1 MIGQGKV
8 DTIRDMKVLPESAEY
23 FMLAIQCDKL
33 LQSNDCKTIE
43 SWSKEVAKTIATRY
57 QEVEKELLEEDGIVR
72 RKKVRLPKDDF
83 LRELVLSMGGV
94 YKGSYHYEIP
104 DGLPT
109 PLHLK
114 ETGKLL
120 MKRAFEIQTF
130 PRFLWGTGLALC
142 ILFTAFAVFVA
153 LITPSDIYSWIM
165 VALFLLPLGFC
176 FHKLRQIAPFKE
188 ALRIMRER
196 IAKIR
201 H

>member
-1 MIGQGKV
+1 
-8 DTIRDMKVLPESAEY
+8 MKVLPESAEY

-33 LQSNDCKTIE
+33 LQSNDSKTIE
-43 SWSKEVAKTIATRY
+43 SWSKEVVKTIAARY
-57 QEVEKELLEEDGIVR
+57 QEVERELQEQDSVGR
-72 RKKVRLPKDDF
+72 RKKPRLPKDDF

-114 ETGKLL
+114 ETGNLL

-130 PRFLWGTGLALC
+130 PRFLWGAGLVLC

-153 LITPSDIYSWIM
+153 SISPGDIYSWIM

-176 FHKLRQIAPFKE
+176 YHKLREIAPFKE

-196 IAKIR
+196 IAKTKR
-201 H
+201 